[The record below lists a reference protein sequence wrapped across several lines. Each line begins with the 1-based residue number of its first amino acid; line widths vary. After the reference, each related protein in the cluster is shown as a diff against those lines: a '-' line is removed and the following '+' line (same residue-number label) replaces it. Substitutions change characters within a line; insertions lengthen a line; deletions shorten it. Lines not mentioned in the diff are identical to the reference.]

1 MRVAIGG
8 IAHKSNTF
16 ATVPTT
22 LDEVIQ
28 RGYHED
34 AALIEALSGTKSGI
48 GGFIDAAT
56 TVDFEVVPTI
66 MAAAQPAGPGTLHLG
81 TAG

>member
-8 IAHKSNTF
+8 IAHESSTF

-22 LDEVIQ
+22 LDDFVQ

-34 AALIEALSGTKSGI
+34 AALIEELSGTKSGI
-48 GGFIDAAT
+48 GGFIDAAR
-56 TVDFEVVPTI
+56 VMDFEVVPTI
-66 MAAAQPAGPGTLHLG
+66 MASAQPAG
-81 TAG
+81 